1 MPHVPNLCWKD
12 SKDKKQI
19 KLNTQNVLKWTK
31 FNTVNC
37 EFSTKK
43 NFIDIQGLLIQLEGM
58 KNMKGKDDVNLKM
71 DIIQRCELQLFY

>member
-37 EFSTKK
+37 GFSSKK
-43 NFIDIQGLLIQLEGM
+43 TSLIF
-58 KNMKGKDDVNLKM
+58 KD
-71 DIIQRCELQLFY
+71 C